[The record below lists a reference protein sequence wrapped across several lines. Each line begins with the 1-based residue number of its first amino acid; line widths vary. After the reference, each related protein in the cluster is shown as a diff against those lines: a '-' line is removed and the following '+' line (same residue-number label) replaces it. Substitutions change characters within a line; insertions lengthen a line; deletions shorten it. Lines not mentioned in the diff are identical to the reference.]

1 MINCEYRLRSTEMHS
16 TSDEIR
22 PYVFFFQ
29 KFQQGSPEKKALQ
42 KVKTSVQF
50 AESCVTGQGRGM
62 TTLSARRINM
72 RVVQMHKRRLH
83 PDVLQ
88 CSAERQ
94 AVVFRLRNSETH
106 CRQR

>member
-1 MINCEYRLRSTEMHS
+1 MHS

-22 PYVFFFQ
+22 PYVFLIK
-29 KFQQGSPEKKALQ
+29 KFQQGSPEKKKAFQ

-62 TTLSARRINM
+62 TTHFAHKINM
-72 RVVQMHKRRLH
+72 RVVQMHKHRLH

-88 CSAERQ
+88 CSSEHQ

-106 CRQR
+106 STDNDKCACGRKTE